1 MIVRNGEPMAEI
13 EELKKIAQA
22 VQSKKGRMD
31 AREREQTSQL
41 IASVF
46 TNETLD
52 PVEIFPS
59 LEVIQSE
66 AVAQAVG
73 QMWPSLSRERRD
85 LFSRWLPEP
94 KTEKAARRIAILVAA
109 VVEVDG
115 VAALGWLSRLT
126 PQNPKGKMT
135 RETSQIF
142 ASVLFGS
149 KPLRFIRLGD
159 EGGRPENLMLV
170 LKALLQV
177 AVDDHCAVEKMP
189 RYRLIEDIITIVS
202 QKDLIGNDQSKTILA
217 LIEIE
222 IKRWPQ
228 ALIDQLVEALRKR
241 TPNAELLLDK
251 ILPKAKSVPSTP
263 SQTVHAHSPQQQS
276 EEQIDTTR
284 DKTQIKSALEQHIV
298 LLTSQLQ
305 ELRNLANLLSEEE
318 RLKKEIERQL
328 QETEVRESSLQVRVK
343 KVSDE
348 LGDAVAKLKAASIR
362 IEELELANKLTKET
376 METERQRLTQQISAN
391 ASGRVEEFKNNLA
404 LVLSRLIRDLPA
416 RDSQLTADVGNIVF
430 LQFHQFLDVI
440 DGQGVKI
447 KKSKGAV

>member
-31 AREREQTSQL
+31 ARERAQTSQL

-52 PVEIFPS
+52 PLEILPS

-66 AVAQAVG
+66 AVAQAVAH
-73 QMWPSLSRERRD
+73 MWPSLSRERRD
-85 LFSRWLPEP
+85 LFSRWIPEP

-115 VAALGWLSRLT
+115 VAALGWLSRLI

-135 RETSQIF
+135 RETCQIF
-142 ASVLFGS
+142 AGVLFGS
-149 KPLRFIRLGD
+149 TPLRFIRLGD
-159 EGGRPENLMLV
+159 EGGRPENLMRV

-202 QKDLIGNDQSKTILA
+202 QKDLMGNDESKTILA

-228 ALIDQLVEALRKR
+228 ALIDQLVEALRR
-241 TPNAELLLDK
+241 
-251 ILPKAKSVPSTP
+251 
-263 SQTVHAHSPQQQS
+263 
-276 EEQIDTTR
+276 
-284 DKTQIKSALEQHIV
+284 
-298 LLTSQLQ
+298 
-305 ELRNLANLLSEEE
+305 
-318 RLKKEIERQL
+318 
-328 QETEVRESSLQVRVK
+328 
-343 KVSDE
+343 
-348 LGDAVAKLKAASIR
+348 R
-362 IEELELANKLTKET
+362 I
-376 METERQRLTQQISAN
+376 
-391 ASGRVEEFKNNLA
+391 
-404 LVLSRLIRDLPA
+404 P
-416 RDSQLTADVGNIVF
+416 
-430 LQFHQFLDVI
+430 
-440 DGQGVKI
+440 
-447 KKSKGAV
+447 